1 MAKPRIFISST
12 YYDLRNIRSD
22 LEKYIYDRNYEPVM
36 NERGHIA
43 YQTKEKLEEY
53 CYREIANCNILISI
67 IGGRYGTASQHEGN
81 SITQKELKT
90 AIEQGKQV
98 YIFIEKSV
106 LNEYKTY
113 EKNKHLLDQIVF
125 SSVEDPKVFQFIEEV
140 LALPLNNQ
148 FTTFDS
154 TQDII
159 SYLQEQW
166 ASLFHSL
173 LQDASKQKEL
183 NMFQDLKATAKT
195 LNQLVTFLTE
205 EKKADNKNIN
215 QILFINHPIFN
226 EIKIKAKLNLRV
238 FFYNLKELDQLLT
251 SLGFGGIEDSNDW
264 DDYNM
269 REWVYNDLLLK
280 ISLDVFDENG
290 KLKLYTPEE
299 WNDEWVNTR
308 IVNRQ
313 PYRPIYSSNNSETN
327 KALVVDLEDDLP
339 F

>member
-1 MAKPRIFISST
+1 MAKPRVFISST
-12 YYDLRNIRSD
+12 YYDLKNIRSD
-22 LEKYIYDRNYEPVM
+22 LEKYINDRNYEPIL

-67 IGGRYGTASQHEGN
+67 IGGRYGSLSQHEGN

-106 LNEYKTY
+106 LNEYKVY

-125 SSVEDPKVFQFIEEV
+125 SSVDDSKVFQFVEEV

-148 FTTFDS
+148 FTTFES
-154 TQDII
+154 SQDII
-159 SYLQEQW
+159 CYLQEQW

-173 LQDASKQKEL
+173 LNDASKQKEL
-183 NMFQDLKATAKT
+183 NMFQDLKSTAKT

-205 EKKADNKNIN
+205 EKKNDNQSIK
-215 QILFINHPIFN
+215 QILFLNHPVFN
-226 EIKIKAKLNLRV
+226 EIKNHAKIPFRV
-238 FFYNLKELDQLLT
+238 FFYNLKELEQLLN
-251 SLGFGGIEDSNDW
+251 SQGFIDCTDIAPWEEPVF
-264 DDYNM
+264 
-269 REWVYNDLLLK
+269 REWINNDALIIKVNLS
-280 ISLDVFDENG
+280 IFDENG
-290 KLKLYTPEE
+290 KLKSFTPEE
-299 WNDEWVNTR
+299 WSEEWVISKYKQYT
-308 IVNRQ
+308 
-313 PYRPIYSSNNSETN
+313 NNSKSVAVT
-327 KALVVDLEDDLP
+327 LDDDLP